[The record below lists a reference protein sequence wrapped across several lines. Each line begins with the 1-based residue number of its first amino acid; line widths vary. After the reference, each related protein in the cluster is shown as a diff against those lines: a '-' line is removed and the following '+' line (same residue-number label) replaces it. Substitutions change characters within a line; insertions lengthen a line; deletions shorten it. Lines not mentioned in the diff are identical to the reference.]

1 MEGEKKMEGIIK
13 DTVFKEINKHD
24 AQKLIAVILLTDGS
38 VKWNKSHQSFVITLH
53 NKDENLHELFKRL
66 LWIGFNEKPTFDR
79 LFDKGVFNTGIVRVK
94 NREIVNILFSKDSSR
109 CHIYIPLNKITENQ
123 FDNHFLSKKDC
134 KEKFEKICIQR
145 IVDLSKAIGGL

>member
-1 MEGEKKMEGIIK
+1 MKLKINDKALCNFCTREFATTTDICDSKYCEDAKEAYLDFCKEKGIEIVEDLSFINLTIDSEIYYLDTNSAVPKIITERIK
-13 DTVFKEINKHD
+13 SITKE
-24 AQKLIAVILLTDGS
+24 A
-38 VKWNKSHQSFVITLH
+38 
-53 NKDENLHELFKRL
+53 KRL
-66 LWIGFNEKPTFDR
+66 
-79 LFDKGVFNTGIVRVK
+79 
-94 NREIVNILFSKDSSR
+94 IVNILFSKDSSR